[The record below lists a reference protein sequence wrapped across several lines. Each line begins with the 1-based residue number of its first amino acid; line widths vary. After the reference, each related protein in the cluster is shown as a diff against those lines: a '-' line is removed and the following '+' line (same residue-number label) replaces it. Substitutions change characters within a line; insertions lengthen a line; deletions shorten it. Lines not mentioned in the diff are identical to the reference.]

1 VDVDL
6 FKQYNDCAGH
16 LEGDECLRRIA
27 DAIADTVKSAE
38 GFAARIGGEE
48 FAIILPCTAEARA
61 WEIAEEIRRRV
72 QGLGLSHP
80 CTPSG
85 VQTVS
90 LGIAATVPTCG
101 QDWIDLM
108 RLADQALY
116 SAKRSGRNQ
125 VACAQSEP
133 PAA

>member
-1 VDVDL
+1 MALLIVDVDL
-6 FKQYNDCAGH
+6 FKQYNDSAGH
-16 LEGDECLRRIA
+16 LEGDECLRSIA
-27 DAIADTVKSAE
+27 RVIADTVKTAK

-48 FAIILPCTAEARA
+48 FAIILPSATETRA
-61 WEIAEEIRRRV
+61 MEIAEEVRRRV
-72 QGLGLSHP
+72 AGLGLTHP

-90 LGIAATVPTCG
+90 LGIAARVPAGG

-116 SAKRSGRNQ
+116 SAKRSGRDQ
-125 VACAQSEP
+125 VACG
-133 PAA
+133 